1 VADAVETP
9 RDDGGRVRSTAR
21 RGDPPDEALVLR
33 LADGDRAAL
42 GELYD
47 RYGRVAY
54 SLASRICVDPGIA
67 EDVVQEVFLAV
78 WSTPQGYDGARG
90 AFVTWLLTLVHHKSV
105 DAVRREST
113 IRRRTVPEAE
123 DGGDWS
129 PPPDPG
135 ADHAALGA
143 VVAAQVRA
151 ALGALPNEQRLALA
165 LAYYGGYTQR
175 EVAALMG
182 VPLGTVKSRMFNGV
196 QRLRDL
202 LVDHLREGAEGGAS

>member
-1 VADAVETP
+1 VADVVGTP
-9 RDDGGRVRSTAR
+9 GGDGGRVRPTVR
-21 RGDPPDEALVLR
+21 RDPSDDVLVLR
-33 LADGDRAAL
+33 LSDGDRTAL
-42 GELYD
+42 AELYD

-54 SLASRICVDPGIA
+54 SLACRICVDTGLA
-67 EDVVQEVFLAV
+67 EDVVQEVFLSV
-78 WSTPQGYDGARG
+78 WSTPQRYDGARG

-135 ADHAALGA
+135 ADDAALGA
-143 VVAAQVRA
+143 VAAAQVRA
-151 ALGALPNEQRLALA
+151 ALGTLPSEQRLALA

-175 EVAALMG
+175 EVAALTG

-202 LVDHLREGAEGGAS
+202 LAHQLRDVSEGGAR